1 MAKVSEMKSVNQIGS
16 LRRLVLF
23 AGIATTMMVWTT
35 LSDPINLPK
44 MFVLVLL
51 TAWVVGTTAALVI
64 AGKGKYWGI
73 GQWAIVAFVVGLLT
87 ATVLTDD
94 KYEAFF
100 GAIQRNDGALSYM
113 ALSVL
118 AFAGMSFFG
127 VSSAK
132 LVRGAFLVIGGFLTF
147 YGLIQT
153 SGNDPMPW
161 VLVYGPVI
169 GTLGNPDFVSGLLGV
184 ASIAS
189 LWILFAKEQLWF
201 RITAGVLLILELFI
215 IGKTGSIQGFIGLGA
230 GLTLLIII
238 KLWQIRKTF
247 GIAALSAAG
256 LGGILMLM
264 GLLNKGPLAPRIYQT
279 TLRNRLDYWHAA
291 WHMFSAH
298 PITGVG
304 FERFGEYYFRYAP
317 VVQIV
322 PGQATNNA
330 HNVFMQF
337 LGTGGLLVMVP
348 YIFLLGVIAWTAF
361 RAILASRGEVQIAL
375 ASLASIW
382 IALLLVSSISID
394 NLGVAVWFWISGGV
408 LYGISRD
415 SLGKAPTEAKIVSSG
430 GGKKAKL
437 VEQENSNVAAPIAS
451 LVVVVV
457 ALIVMVPVWKGSADL
472 ARLAQNRD
480 GLAQPAYIAQVKVLA
495 KSAGRN
501 VQSMV
506 TLSNLAW
513 NAQDPQLALTLAQ
526 QAQAKDPHSY
536 YGYQFIVQSAET
548 LGKYSDALAARKQ
561 MLIIYPR
568 EKANMLGIVKNY
580 VQLKDSVNEQAAV
593 KSVITTFPGTGYED
607 VAGAYETLSDY
618 VTASNFRVKGLSSDP
633 KNIDK
638 LMPLINDYMKS
649 NNTTAAY
656 AVATKISTLDPES
669 LNESMAYEMT
679 LQFGLAVRG
688 QLKALSVDP
697 KNAGRILA
705 LINDYAKAGKMTEA
719 TALIP
724 RVASLDPSGGA
735 EAAAFEYTNQWAKAL
750 PFRQSQADKNPNDAG
765 SLLAL
770 ATDFAKLG
778 QMDKANPLIARIQ
791 QVKPGSDQAKA
802 AQALTK
808 G

>member
-1 MAKVSEMKSVNQIGS
+1 
-16 LRRLVLF
+16 
-23 AGIATTMMVWTT
+23 
-35 LSDPINLPK
+35 
-44 MFVLVLL
+44 
-51 TAWVVGTTAALVI
+51 
-64 AGKGKYWGI
+64 
-73 GQWAIVAFVVGLLT
+73 
-87 ATVLTDD
+87 
-94 KYEAFF
+94 
-100 GAIQRNDGALSYM
+100 
-113 ALSVL
+113 
-118 AFAGMSFFG
+118 MSFFG
-127 VSSAK
+127 VSNTK
-132 LVRGAFLVIGGFLTF
+132 LVRGAFLVVGGFLTF

-153 SGNDPMPW
+153 SGHDPMPW
-161 VLVYGPVI
+161 ILVYGPVI

-184 ASIAS
+184 ASIAT
-189 LWILFAKEQLWF
+189 LWILFVKRELTY
-201 RITAGVLLILELFI
+201 RISASVFLLLELFI
-215 IGKTGSIQGFIGLGA
+215 IGKTGSIQGYIGLGA
-230 GLTLLIII
+230 GLTLLAIAR
-238 KLWQIRKTF
+238 LWQLQKKI
-247 GIAALSAAG
+247 GIAALTVAG
-256 LGGILMLM
+256 LGGVLMLL

-291 WHMFSAH
+291 WNMFSAH

-337 LGTGGLLVMVP
+337 LATGGLLIMVP

-361 RAILASRGEVQIAL
+361 RGVLASRGEVQIGVVAL
-375 ASLASIW
+375 SSIW
-382 IALLLVSSISID
+382 VALLLVSTISID

-408 LYGISRD
+408 LYAVSRD
-415 SLGKAPTEAKIVSSG
+415 VLGKGPVVAEVAGG
-430 GGKKAKL
+430 GGKKARQTASESSNL
-437 VEQENSNVAAPIAS
+437 VGPIAS
-451 LVVVVV
+451 LAAVVI
-457 ALIVMVPVWKGSADL
+457 ALVIVVPVWKGSADL

-480 GLAQPAYIAQVKVLA
+480 GLRQPEYITQVKVLA
-495 KSAGRN
+495 KSATKN

-513 NAQDPQLALTLAQ
+513 NAGDPELALTLAK

-536 YGYQFIVQSAET
+536 YGYQFIVQAAET
-548 LGKYSDALAARKQ
+548 LGRYSEALAARKQ
-561 MLIIYPR
+561 MLVIYPR
-568 EKANMLGIVKNY
+568 EKANMLGIMKNY
-580 VQLKDSVNEQAAV
+580 SQLKDSTNELSAADA
-593 KSVITTFPGTGYED
+593 VITTFPTSGVED
-607 VAGAYETLSDY
+607 VAGQYESMKDYPKAITYRVRALKADSKNPAKMISLISDY
-618 VTASNFRVKGLSSDP
+618 MQAGNTSAARSVASQVS
-633 KNIDK
+633 
-638 LMPLINDYMKS
+638 
-649 NNTTAAY
+649 
-656 AVATKISTLDPES
+656 AVDPES
-669 LNESMAYEMT
+669 LNESTAYELT

-688 QLKALSVDP
+688 QLKALSLDP

-705 LINDYAKAGKMTEA
+705 LINDYARAGKMAEA

-735 EAAAFEYTNQWAKAL
+735 EAVAFEYTSQWAKAL
-750 PFRQSQADKNPNDAG
+750 PFRQSQADKNPNDPG